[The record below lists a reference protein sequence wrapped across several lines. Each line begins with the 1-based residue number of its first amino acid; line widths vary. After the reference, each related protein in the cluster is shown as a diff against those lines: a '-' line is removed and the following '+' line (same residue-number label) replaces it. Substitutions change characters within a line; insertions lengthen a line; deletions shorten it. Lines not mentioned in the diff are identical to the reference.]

1 MEGREEWKTRG
12 NGEGAKGLK
21 FDQGRVAHV
30 CHPSLDD
37 LEKGKGGKATN
48 FNQGRVVH
56 VCHPSLGDLG
66 LGPLP
71 QPRPGRQMH
80 IGSWIISGVHLYHL

>member
-1 MEGREEWKTRG
+1 MGGTGGMEKKAKRGRG
-12 NGEGAKGLK
+12 KGVK
-21 FDQGRVAHV
+21 FDQRRVAHV

-56 VCHPSLGDLG
+56 VCHPSLGDLCV
-66 LGPLP
+66 PL
-71 QPRPGRQMH
+71 
-80 IGSWIISGVHLYHL
+80 